1 VGGICHVVFFFA
13 LIVPLILLARRSTPE
28 FVFTELINTQGWQ
41 SDGISWC
48 LGLLTVT
55 YCFMGEMLLW
65 RRLVENI
72 LTSPG
77 FDGAVHMS
85 EEVQNAPTVIP
96 RMLVQT
102 IAINGTLAFAFV
114 IVLLFCVGDYMAA
127 LSSPTGYPIIQIF
140 YQATGSARAATAMQC
155 GIVAVGFISS
165 LGVVASV
172 SRLTWAFA
180 RDGGLPFSPFF
191 AHVRL
196 SPSPLPLKR
205 PEPH

>member
-1 VGGICHVVFFFA
+1 
-13 LIVPLILLARRSTPE
+13 
-28 FVFTELINTQGWQ
+28 
-41 SDGISWC
+41 
-48 LGLLTVT
+48 
-55 YCFMGEMLLW
+55 
-65 RRLVENI
+65 
-72 LTSPG
+72 
-77 FDGAVHMS
+77 MS

-114 IVLLFCVGDYMAA
+114 LVLLFCIGDYHAVLMTN
-127 LSSPTGYPIIQIF
+127 TGYPIIELF
-140 YQATGSARAATAMQC
+140 YLATGSKRAATAMQC
-155 GIVAVGFISS
+155 AITAVGFISS

-196 SPSPLPLKR
+196 STEPLNTIDR
-205 PEPH
+205 